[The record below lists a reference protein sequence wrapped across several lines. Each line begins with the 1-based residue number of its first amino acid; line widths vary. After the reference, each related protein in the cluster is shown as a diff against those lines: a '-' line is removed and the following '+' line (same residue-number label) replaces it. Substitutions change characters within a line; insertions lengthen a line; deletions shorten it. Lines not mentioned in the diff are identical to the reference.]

1 MKLSGMAAAI
11 ACLMGLSPF
20 NTAGAQEY
28 PSKAVSWV
36 VPYTAGGITDVGA
49 RTVAKVLGEHLGKPV
64 IIDNKPGAGGIV
76 GAEFVANSK
85 KDGYTLLYTANGIV
99 SYPFLYKKLSYN
111 PQRDFIPVHGIQSAP
126 MLLMVR
132 ADSPFKTLQDL
143 IDFGKKNPD
152 KLNYTTIGNGS
163 VQHLLGELLQKSAG
177 FKMTAVAYK
186 GAAPALTDLLGGVV
200 DVALDFAVSMKP
212 QIEAG
217 KLRALAVSS
226 DKRIAVLPD
235 VKTIAEQGYPDV
247 VFTAWA
253 AVVVPTGTPDA
264 VVDKLADGFGKALAD
279 PTVVKFFED
288 QGAGDMRG
296 LSKDKLRAF
305 FDTEREKM
313 RQIIERSGIQL
324 D

>member
-1 MKLSGMAAAI
+1 MNLSRMAAAF
-11 ACLMGLSPF
+11 ACFVGLTPIS
-20 NTAGAQEY
+20 ADAQDY
-28 PSKAVSWV
+28 PSRPISWV

-49 RTVAKVLGEHLGKPV
+49 RTVAKVLSEHLGKPV
-64 IIDNKPGAGGIV
+64 IIENKPGAGGIV

-99 SYPFLYKKLSYN
+99 SYPLMYKKLSYD

-143 IDFGKKNPD
+143 IEFGRKNPD
-152 KLNYTTIGNGS
+152 KLNYATVGNGS
-163 VQHLLGELLQKSAG
+163 VQHLLGELLQKSAD
-177 FKMTAVAYK
+177 FKMTAVPYK
-186 GAAPALTDLLGGVV
+186 GIAPALTDLLSGAV
-200 DVALDFAVSMKP
+200 DLSLDFAVSMKP

-226 DKRIAVLPD
+226 DQRIATLSE

-264 VVDKLADGFGKALAD
+264 VVSKLSDGFDKALSD

-288 QGAGDMRG
+288 QGAGDMRDM
-296 LSKDKLRAF
+296 SRDKLPAF
-305 FDTEREKM
+305 FDVEREKM
-313 RQIIERSGIQL
+313 RLIVERSGIQL